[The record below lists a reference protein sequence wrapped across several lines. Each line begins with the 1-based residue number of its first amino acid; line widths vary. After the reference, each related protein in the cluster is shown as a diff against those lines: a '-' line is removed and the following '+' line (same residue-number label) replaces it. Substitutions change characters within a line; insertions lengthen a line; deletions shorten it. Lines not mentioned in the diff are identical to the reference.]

1 MTQRWHSRLSTL
13 VLAAAFLAAGTA
25 YSEDKIYVVT
35 TLPDLADITARIG
48 GDLVT
53 VESLAKGIEDPHGIP
68 IKPSFV
74 PKLNRAQAL
83 IVMGL
88 EYEHSWIPALVTE
101 SRNSRIIKGNVGY
114 IDVSLK
120 VTPKEVPTDLSRAK
134 GELHPAGNPHFN
146 LDPEGGRLIA
156 QT

>member
-1 MTQRWHSRLSTL
+1 MTL
-13 VLAAAFLAAGTA
+13 VWRNRLRALAFALARVSSGMASA
-25 YSEDKIYVVT
+25 EDKIYIVT
-35 TLPDLADITARIG
+35 SLPDLADIAARIG

-53 VESLAKGIEDPHGIP
+53 VESLAKGIEDPHGVP

-74 PKLNRAQAL
+74 PKLNRAQVL

-120 VTPKEVPTDLSRAK
+120 ENPKEDPTDRSRAK
-134 GELHPAGNPHFN
+134 
-146 LDPEGGRLIA
+146 
-156 QT
+156 